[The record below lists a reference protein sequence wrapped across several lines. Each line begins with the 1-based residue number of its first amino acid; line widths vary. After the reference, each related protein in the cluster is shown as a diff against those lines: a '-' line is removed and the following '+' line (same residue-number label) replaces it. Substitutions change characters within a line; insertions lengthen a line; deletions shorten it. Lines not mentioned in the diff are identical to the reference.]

1 MAFKVGDK
9 IVHPSYGAG
18 VVISIKEK
26 QIGSH
31 ANTYYVI
38 RMSEKRL
45 TVMVPT
51 DKAEALELRPVSEK
65 AELAEMWDVL
75 QSEPATLSNEY
86 EKRQARIR
94 EKISSGDILQIAQAI
109 RDLSAREQEKKLSQG
124 DRTLMDQAE
133 AFMASE
139 LALAKGVEPDE
150 ALRMIREAL
159 HDTET
164 QPDSETDTTA
174 ETDAK

>member
-1 MAFKVGDK
+1 MVFKVGDK

-18 VVISIKEK
+18 VVIGIKEK

-38 RMSEKRL
+38 RMPDKRL
-45 TVMVPT
+45 TIMVPT
-51 DKAEALELRPVSEK
+51 DKADTLDLRPVSEK
-65 AELAEMWDVL
+65 AELAEAWDVL

-86 EKRQARIR
+86 EKRQALIR

-133 AFMASE
+133 SFMASE
-139 LALAKGVEPDE
+139 LALAKGVELDE

-159 HDTET
+159 HD
-164 QPDSETDTTA
+164 SETK
-174 ETDAK
+174 TDAASETNAE